1 MEEGPKSTDFWL
13 LEIKV
18 LRKQSLSSHSKHIS
32 STKLIAKQPI
42 ILILY
47 IAIFKVLL
55 NLMYFCH
62 INTEV
67 PYLVLQRAAY
77 ISLTRWSYLS
87 LILFINFTCIHILY
101 FYLCLHLPNIHTVI
115 HIMHT
120 HSWELISYNKLYIR
134 NTIIPIQNYILFFQN
149 HFILKLIIF
158 SRGWKLRKS
167 HKTLSLKWLLVGKT

>member
-13 LEIKV
+13 LEVKV

-62 INTEV
+62 INTEEV
-67 PYLVLQRAAY
+67 PYLVLQRSAY
-77 ISLTRWSYLS
+77 ISLTRRSFLS
-87 LILFINFTCIHILY
+87 LILFINFSCIHILY
-101 FYLCLHLPNIHTVI
+101 FYLCLHLPNIHAVVP
-115 HIMHT
+115 IMHT
-120 HSWELISYNKLYIR
+120 RSWELISDNKWYIR
-134 NTIIPIQNYILFFQN
+134 NKIIQY
-149 HFILKLIIF
+149 KIIF
-158 SRGWKLRKS
+158 YFYIITSS
-167 HKTLSLKWLLVGKT
+167 